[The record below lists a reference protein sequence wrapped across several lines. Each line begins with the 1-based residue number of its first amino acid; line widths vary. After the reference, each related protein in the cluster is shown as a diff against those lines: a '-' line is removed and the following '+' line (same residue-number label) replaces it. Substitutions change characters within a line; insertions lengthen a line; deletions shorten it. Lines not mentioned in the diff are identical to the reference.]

1 MLEAIR
7 VIEGKAAPLKLDNVD
22 TDQII
27 PAEFLKILSKKGLGR
42 YCFYRW
48 RYNEDGS
55 LKRDFILND
64 PRYSDA
70 SILIAGR
77 NFGIGSSREN
87 AVWALQDLG
96 IRCVIAPS
104 FGDIFYVNSIKNMLL
119 CIKLPEEEVKMLQE
133 LAERETLVLKIDLEK
148 NTIEFKDNIIR
159 FEMNNVVR
167 ERFLQGLDEIELT
180 LKNHIERI
188 KKYEENMPGF
198 MIPKPRRFVP
208 Y

>member
-198 MIPKPRRFVP
+198 MIPKPRRFIP